1 MRGMQLIR
9 PGSLAKTNIFSSAAK
24 NASCSRGWL
33 RLVVQTIFAMITVAS
48 FILIVIMAIPYH
60 KPLIPASRPPK
71 CRENDD
77 CRVTCRETPLFGE
90 FEDDIIRAVSNAEA
104 KCSSIYLTLDN
115 PMFLNHTM
123 PPKWLSKLRTNIH
136 ELTIM
141 NGNLQHISPDAFL
154 SQYTSTIRVLEFQNL
169 VFRSW
174 SSNSLVGLIS
184 LRRLYVND
192 CIILDVPRDALRP
205 VVGTLSSLTITRSD
219 HWDPTNV
226 TGSTTFTKLKSVDF
240 SYNSFQSILG
250 RSSFTGLQ
258 KCKVLYL
265 NSCGIT
271 AIDAGAFDN
280 LHSLQMLYLQDN
292 NLVTIPPG
300 LFDNI
305 MMLTSPTARIN
316 LHNNKWHCDCSMQ
329 DIRRLARSN
338 LLITEPLCASPKS
351 FKDKTFS
358 ELDENCSQ
366 RGNNHENI
374 TGAISATDNAKS
386 YWVEIDDING
396 FVYVSNTCLNGKEKN
411 ATNTTLRMFSP
422 VAGHTCPF
430 RGIRNIENVVS
441 FASSEINQIIH
452 KHNWIQ
458 LTYFLTTDYYS
469 MVEITAVASDDYGLV
484 WYQTTCPNEV
494 YCVSDV
500 PSVFRIYNIDSK
512 AHYAFCPIQL
522 STGVVEY
529 EDCVIYS
536 NATFD
541 YEDAYNK
548 LHIILYIVTGAVSVI
563 FGALCVY
570 AVILKHPHLLKG
582 SKRILFVKH
591 KTVDALVLPPKV
603 PLRSDLMGES
613 TPVCNEKKI
622 FIMPSNSVPPN
633 PPRFNRNVSYRSSS
647 TPSYISAL
655 QPTEDQLAEWRI
667 RHHFDNNDLSFST
680 SPSELSTLSWVSSND
695 GTYHSIELDNYRI
708 YESLK

>member
-9 PGSLAKTNIFSSAAK
+9 PGSLAKSSNIITSAAK

-33 RLVVQTIFAMITVAS
+33 RLVVQTIFATITVAS
-48 FILIVIMAIPYH
+48 FILILIMAIPFH
-60 KPLIPASRPPK
+60 PPLTPSNRPPR
-71 CRENDD
+71 CQENDD
-77 CRVTCRETPLFGE
+77 CRITCRETPLFGE
-90 FEDDIIRAVSNAEA
+90 YEDDIIRAVSKAEE
-104 KCSSIYLTLDN
+104 KCKSIILTLDS
-115 PMFLNHTM
+115 PMFLNNTM
-123 PPKWLSKLRTNIH
+123 PEKWLSKLRTNIH
-136 ELTIM
+136 ELTII
-141 NGNLQHISPDAFL
+141 NGNLQHVPANAFL
-154 SQYTSTIRVLEFQNL
+154 SQYTSTIRVLVFQNL

-192 CIILDVPRDALRP
+192 CIILNVPRDALRA
-205 VVGTLSSLTITRSD
+205 VDGTIHSLTITRSD

-226 TGSTTFTKLKSVDF
+226 TGVTTFQRLKSVDF
-240 SYNSFQSILG
+240 SYNSFHNVLG
-250 RSSFTGLQ
+250 RTSFTGLT
-258 KCKVLYL
+258 KCKVLFL

-271 AIDAGAFDN
+271 AIGAGAFDN

-292 NLVTIPPG
+292 NLVMIPPG

-305 MMLTSPTARIN
+305 IMLTSPTARIN
-316 LHNNKWHCDCSMQ
+316 LHNNKWHCDCSMR
-329 DIRRLARSN
+329 DIRRLAN
-338 LLITEPLCASPKS
+338 TNVLVTEPVCTSPEF
-351 FKDKTFS
+351 FKDRTFS

-366 RGNNHENI
+366 GGNNYENNTAAVI
-374 TGAISATDNAKS
+374 GTVDSARS
-386 YWVEIDDING
+386 YWDDLDDING
-396 FVYVSNTCLNGKEKN
+396 FVYVSNTCLNGMRYN
-411 ATNTTLRMFSP
+411 STNVTLRMFSP
-422 VAGHTCPF
+422 VVGHSCPF
-430 RGIRNIENVVS
+430 NGFQNIKDIVS
-441 FASSEINQIIH
+441 FASSPINQILPKDSWIH
-452 KHNWIQ
+452 
-458 LTYFLTTDYYS
+458 LTYFLTTDCYS
-469 MVEITAVASDDYGLV
+469 MVEITAIDSEEYGLV
-484 WYQTTCPNEV
+484 WYQTTCPYEV

-500 PSVFRIYNIDSK
+500 PSVFRIYNVDPN
-512 AHYAFCPIQL
+512 AQYVFCPIHL
-522 STGVVEY
+522 TTGVVERKN
-529 EDCVIYS
+529 CVIYS

-541 YEDAYNK
+541 YEEAYNK
-548 LHIILYIVTGAVSVI
+548 LHIVLYIVTGAVSVI

-603 PLRSDLMGES
+603 PLRSDLMGQS
-613 TPVCNEKKI
+613 TPVFEEKKI
-622 FIMPSNSVPPN
+622 FIMPSNSIP

-680 SPSELSTLSWVSSND
+680 SPSELSTLSWVSSSD